1 MDRLAPGFSSPI
13 SFREKKVVLFLS
25 GINLILIQFTM
36 IRNFA
41 SILFGTEMIIL
52 IVTLSYFLGY
62 SIGYFWSDKLSFPV
76 IQAILTVFLVAHF
89 TLPFSLRYLFGYLL
103 SHNLNLI
110 TLLLSVF
117 LCAFFFSGVYSL
129 LLPRFIQEE
138 GNETISQ
145 LYRLEL
151 CGGLVGIFLMFV
163 SSHFLKGTLFVMI
176 AYLSVFI
183 VIVHL
188 TAKKKLVL
196 VGSII
201 FLILYVGLYSPMD
214 RSSLSFFHREANGF
228 KKVKSLFSVSSPYQ
242 QIEVIETDFG
252 SRHLYLD
259 GVRHFGGDSL
269 SNFNYYISGLPAAL
283 ISSPTVL
290 IVGSGSFGSLYYAL
304 TRAKE
309 VETVEIDKMVV
320 EAGKRFLSPEFNEKK
335 ENLLKQKWSLKID
348 DAKHFLKNSKKKYD
362 LIVMDIAGPLQMQ
375 VALLY
380 TKEFYQIVAEKLS
393 EHGMIAVCL
402 NGQFIKKSVVPGR
415 IVKTLSAVYKDIFVI
430 APYKDSNFAFAGQSL
445 PFKKE
450 DLQREMEKNKM
461 SKTRVL
467 DNVEVHAVL
476 KEKDFKEISQ
486 VRMDIVLKRG
496 WDKLIDIYFDSE
508 D

>member
-1 MDRLAPGFSSPI
+1 M
-13 SFREKKVVLFLS
+13 
-25 GINLILIQFTM
+25 
-36 IRNFA
+36 
-41 SILFGTEMIIL
+41 
-52 IVTLSYFLGY
+52 
-62 SIGYFWSDKLSFPV
+62 
-76 IQAILTVFLVAHF
+76 
-89 TLPFSLRYLFGYLL
+89 
-103 SHNLNLI
+103 
-110 TLLLSVF
+110 SV
-117 LCAFFFSGVYSL
+117 Y
-129 LLPRFIQEE
+129 
-138 GNETISQ
+138 
-145 LYRLEL
+145 
-151 CGGLVGIFLMFV
+151 
-163 SSHFLKGTLFVMI
+163 
-176 AYLSVFI
+176 
-183 VIVHL
+183 
-188 TAKKKLVL
+188 
-196 VGSII
+196 
-201 FLILYVGLYSPMD
+201 YSPMD

-320 EAGKRFLSPEFNEKK
+320 EAGKRFFSTEFNEKK
-335 ENLLKQKWSLKID
+335 GNLLKQKWSLKID

-362 LIVMDIAGPLQMQ
+362 LIIMDIAGPLQMQ

-380 TKEFYQIVAEKLS
+380 TKEFYQIVADKLS
-393 EHGMIAVCL
+393 EQGMIAVCL

-415 IVKTLSAVYKDIFVI
+415 IVKTLSAVYKDINVI

-450 DLQREMEKNKM
+450 DLQREMERNKM

-467 DNVEVHAVL
+467 DNVEVHAIL
-476 KEKDFKEISQ
+476 KENDFKEISQ

-496 WDKLIDIYFDSE
+496 WDKLMDIYFDSE